1 MAASELSQTARRRV
15 PRPEREQQM
24 LEAADRVFARRGY
37 QAASMDE
44 IAAEVGVTKPMLYAY
59 FGSKEGLY
67 LATVQRAG
75 EMLAQRLRD
84 AAEGGP
90 AERLEAG
97 VHAFFAFVDERRSGW
112 AVLYREASA
121 GGGPVAARVAS
132 LRTAVAATVSQL
144 LGEMARRDGAAADAL
159 EAEPLAHALVGA
171 GESLA
176 NWWLDH
182 PDEPLD
188 LMAARLMSFAW
199 LGLERLASG
208 ERWAPARATSHRTS

>member
-1 MAASELSQTARRRV
+1 MAISPVSATRKRV
-15 PRPEREQQM
+15 PRAEREQQM

-67 LATVQRAG
+67 LASVQRAG

-84 AAEGGP
+84 SAEGGP

-97 VHAFFAFVDERRSGW
+97 VHAFFSFVDERRSSW

-132 LRTAVAATVSQL
+132 LRNAVAATVSQL
-144 LGEMARRDGAAADAL
+144 LADMSGTGRDAV
-159 EAEPLAHALVGA
+159 EPEPIGHALVGA

-182 PDEPLD
+182 PDEPVD
-188 LMAARLMSFAW
+188 KMTSRLMSFAW
-199 LGLERLASG
+199 LGLERLARG
-208 ERWAPARATSHRTS
+208 ERL

>member
-1 MAASELSQTARRRV
+1 MATSPAVATRKRV
-15 PRPEREQQM
+15 PRAEREQQM

-67 LATVQRAG
+67 LASVQRAG

-84 AAEGGP
+84 SAEGD
-90 AERLEAG
+90 ARQRLQAG
-97 VHAFFAFVDERRSGW
+97 VRAFFCFVDERRSSW
-112 AVLYREASA
+112 AVLYREATA
-121 GGGPVAARVAS
+121 GSGPVAAQVAS
-132 LRTAVAATVSQL
+132 LRAAIAATVSQL
-144 LGEMARRDGAAADAL
+144 LAEMAGDSSHGLAP
-159 EAEPLAHALVGA
+159 EPIGHALVGA

-182 PDEPLD
+182 PEVELDE
-188 LMAARLMSFAW
+188 MTGRLMSFAW
-199 LGLERLASG
+199 LGLERLARG
-208 ERWAPARATSHRTS
+208 ERLETAR

>member
-1 MAASELSQTARRRV
+1 
-15 PRPEREQQM
+15 M

-67 LATVQRAG
+67 LACVQRAG

-84 AAEGGP
+84 VVEGGP

-97 VHAFFAFVDERRSGW
+97 VRAFFAFVDERRSGW
-112 AVLYREASA
+112 TVLYREASA
-121 GGGPVAARVAS
+121 GGGAVAERIVS
-132 LRTAVAATVSQL
+132 LRGAVAATVSQL
-144 LGEMARRDGAAADAL
+144 VAEMAGSSPKSAL
-159 EAEPLAHALVGA
+159 EPEPIAHALVGA

-182 PDEPLD
+182 PEEPIE
-188 LMAARLMSFAW
+188 LMSARLMSFAW
-199 LGLERLASG
+199 LGLERLAQG
-208 ERWAPARATSHRTS
+208 ERLAPRA

>member
-1 MAASELSQTARRRV
+1 
-15 PRPEREQQM
+15 M

-44 IAAEVGVTKPMLYAY
+44 IAAEVGVTKPMLYSY

-67 LATVQRAG
+67 LACVQRAG

-84 AAEGGP
+84 VAEGGP

-97 VHAFFAFVDERRSGW
+97 VRAFFAFVDERRSGW
-112 AVLYREASA
+112 TVLYREASA
-121 GGGPVAARVAS
+121 GGGAVAERIAS
-132 LRTAVAATVSQL
+132 LRSAVATTVSQL
-144 LGEMARRDGAAADAL
+144 VAEMAASNPNAEL
-159 EAEPLAHALVGA
+159 EHEPIAHALVGA

-182 PDEPLD
+182 PQEPIE
-188 LMAARLMSFAW
+188 LMSARLMSFAW
-199 LGLERLASG
+199 LGLDRLAQGEGLAQGERLA
-208 ERWAPARATSHRTS
+208 

>member
-1 MAASELSQTARRRV
+1 MVTDTGTPRRRV
-15 PRPEREQQM
+15 PRAEREQQM

-37 QAASMDE
+37 QASSMDE

-67 LATVQRAG
+67 LASVQRAG

-97 VHAFFAFVDERRSGW
+97 VHAFFSFVDERRSSW

-132 LRTAVAATVSQL
+132 LRDAVAATVSQL
-144 LGEMARRDGAAADAL
+144 LAEMSGEGRDGV
-159 EAEPLAHALVGA
+159 EPEPMGHALVGA

-182 PDEPLD
+182 PEEPVD
-188 LMAARLMSFAW
+188 RMTERLMSFAW
-199 LGLERLASG
+199 LGLERLARG
-208 ERWAPARATSHRTS
+208 ERL

>member
-1 MAASELSQTARRRV
+1 MVTDTGTPRRRV
-15 PRPEREQQM
+15 PRAEREQQM

-37 QAASMDE
+37 QASSMDE

-67 LATVQRAG
+67 LASVQRAG

-97 VHAFFAFVDERRSGW
+97 VRAFFAFVDERRSSW

-121 GGGPVAARVAS
+121 GGGPVAEQVAS
-132 LRTAVAATVSQL
+132 LRKAVAATVSQL
-144 LGEMARRDGAAADAL
+144 LAEMAGRGT
-159 EAEPLAHALVGA
+159 EPFESEPIAHALVGA

-182 PDEPLD
+182 PEEPLD
-188 LMAARLMSFAW
+188 AMTERLMSFSW
-199 LGLERLASG
+199 LGLERLARG
-208 ERWAPARATSHRTS
+208 ERLPA

>member
-1 MAASELSQTARRRV
+1 MATSPPLAVRKRV
-15 PRPEREQQM
+15 PRAEREQQM

-44 IAAEVGVTKPMLYAY
+44 IAAEVGITKPMLYAY

-67 LATVQRAG
+67 LASVQRAG
-75 EMLAQRLRD
+75 EMLADRLRES
-84 AAEGGP
+84 AAGGP
-90 AERLEAG
+90 AARLEAG
-97 VHAFFAFVDERRSGW
+97 LRAFFSFVDERRTSW

-132 LRTAVAATVSQL
+132 LRAAIAATVSQL
-144 LGEMARRDGAAADAL
+144 LAEMAGNSPDGLAP
-159 EAEPLAHALVGA
+159 EPTGHALVGA

-182 PDEPLD
+182 PEIGVDE
-188 LMAARLMSFAW
+188 MTERLMSFAW
-199 LGLERLASG
+199 LGLERIARGERLAS
-208 ERWAPARATSHRTS
+208 

>member
-1 MAASELSQTARRRV
+1 MVTDTRTPRRRV
-15 PRPEREQQM
+15 PRAEREQQM

-37 QAASMDE
+37 QASSMDE

-67 LATVQRAG
+67 LASVQRAG

-84 AAEGGP
+84 SAEGGP
-90 AERLEAG
+90 ADRLEAG
-97 VHAFFAFVDERRSGW
+97 VRAFFAFVDERRTSW

-121 GGGPVAARVAS
+121 GGGPVAAQVAS
-132 LRTAVAATVSQL
+132 LRKAVAGTVSQL
-144 LGEMARRDGAAADAL
+144 LAEMAGRGT
-159 EAEPLAHALVGA
+159 EPLESDPIAHALVGA

-182 PDEPLD
+182 PEEPLD
-188 LMAARLMSFAW
+188 AMTARLMSFSW
-199 LGLERLASG
+199 LGLERLARG
-208 ERWAPARATSHRTS
+208 ERLPGS

>member
-1 MAASELSQTARRRV
+1 MASSLATAPRKRV

-37 QAASMDE
+37 AAASMDE

-67 LATVQRAG
+67 LASVQRAG
-75 EMLAQRLRD
+75 EMLAERLRD
-84 AAEGGP
+84 SAEGGP
-90 AERLEAG
+90 AERLQAG
-97 VHAFFAFVDERRSGW
+97 VRAFFAFVDERRSSW

-132 LRTAVAATVSQL
+132 LRGAIAATVSQL
-144 LGEMARRDGAAADAL
+144 FAEMADEGTDGL
-159 EAEPLAHALVGA
+159 EPDPLAHALVGA

-176 NWWLDH
+176 N
-182 PDEPLD
+182 
-188 LMAARLMSFAW
+188 
-199 LGLERLASG
+199 
-208 ERWAPARATSHRTS
+208 

>member
-1 MAASELSQTARRRV
+1 MVTDTARRRRV
-15 PRPEREQQM
+15 PRAEREQQM

-67 LATVQRAG
+67 LASVQRAG

-84 AAEGGP
+84 VAEGGP
-90 AERLEAG
+90 AERLQAG
-97 VHAFFAFVDERRSGW
+97 VRAFFAFVDERRSSW

-121 GGGPVAARVAS
+121 GGGTVAVRVAS
-132 LRTAVAATVSQL
+132 LRGAIATTVSQL
-144 LGEMARRDGAAADAL
+144 FAEMAGEGTEGL
-159 EAEPLAHALVGA
+159 EAEPVAHALVGA

-182 PDEPLD
+182 PEEPAD
-188 LMAARLMSFAW
+188 AMADRLMSFAW
-199 LGLERLASG
+199 LGLERLARG
-208 ERWAPARATSHRTS
+208 ERL